1 MAFSLLFREFK
12 EKCKIDNT
20 IINYQRKENDFVI
33 YIYSLEKDMDIKKEK
48 KQTIKLVLK
57 TWILSRFKVW
67 AAKLGAAQG
76 TKRNFNQTNIFFY
89 IHFQF

>member
-48 KQTIKLVLK
+48 NRLLN
-57 TWILSRFKVW
+57 L
-67 AAKLGAAQG
+67 
-76 TKRNFNQTNIFFY
+76 Y
-89 IHFQF
+89 